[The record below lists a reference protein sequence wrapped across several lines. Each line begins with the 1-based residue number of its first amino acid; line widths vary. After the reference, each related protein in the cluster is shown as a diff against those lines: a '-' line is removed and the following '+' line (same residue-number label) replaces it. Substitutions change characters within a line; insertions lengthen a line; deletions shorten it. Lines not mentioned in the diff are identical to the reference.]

1 MIADITD
8 PAQRVRAVAQSIPEH
23 MKRLADAYHVLHGAL
38 STSQDKKVLAVL
50 KEHYGQIEVFFRKLV
65 TDGQKA
71 GVFRSDLD
79 PRSAAWQMI
88 LSGIGYA
95 MIALNLGQVDRP
107 ITDQVIES
115 IVRGWSK

>member
-1 MIADITD
+1 
-8 PAQRVRAVAQSIPEH
+8 
-23 MKRLADAYHVLHGAL
+23 
-38 STSQDKKVLAVL
+38 
-50 KEHYGQIEVFFRKLV
+50 
-65 TDGQKA
+65 
-71 GVFRSDLD
+71 VFRGDLD

-95 MIALNLGQVDRP
+95 MIALNLGQMDRP